1 MSLLPRHFFCSL
13 TLLTAGLLSVSTAEA
28 QQMYYPFSD
37 RVPPGYTAEMM
48 ARVRQDD
55 PYYLQ
60 PIRIELPSEGTVA
73 IYSANPEPSAVLAA
87 PALASVNA
95 GHLYRL
101 RVADMPELPGVELYP
116 SIEILDRLH
125 PPVGRTLNY
134 PIPIVLTKDDLEA
147 AANGQLVTR
156 VVYLEEPQLAATQ
169 DPLRRDIPISV
180 PQGANALEEAE
191 RLGRPMVIVRIGGR
205 TPTAMN
211 TPISFFGTG
220 GAVDLGKS
228 VPVNAG
234 VARLSNKPRQQAA
247 GVVQRTQN

>member
-1 MSLLPRHFFCSL
+1 MLLLPRRIFCSL
-13 TLLTAGLLSVSTAEA
+13 TLLTAGLLSVSSAEA

-37 RVPPGYTAEMM
+37 RMPPGYAADMM

-60 PIRIELPSEGTVA
+60 PVRIELPSEGTVA
-73 IYSANPEPSAVLAA
+73 IHSANPEPALVLAS
-87 PALASVNA
+87 PGQVSVNP

-125 PPVGRTLNY
+125 PPVGRTQNY
-134 PIPIVLTKDDLEA
+134 PIPIVLTKEDLDA
-147 AANGQLVTR
+147 AAKGLMVTR
-156 VVYLEEPQLAATQ
+156 VIYLEEPQLAATE

-180 PQGANALEEAE
+180 PQCANALEEAE

-211 TPISFFGTG
+211 TPVSFFGTG
-220 GAVDLGKS
+220 GAVDPGSS
-228 VPVNAG
+228 VPVNSG
-234 VARLSNKPRQQAA
+234 MARLSDKPRPQSA
-247 GVVQRTQN
+247 GFVQRTQN